1 MPVSNKRQT
10 KTFRK
15 KMSKKSL
22 KKGGS
27 KKRTHTM
34 KNKQN
39 KEKKQRKNNK
49 MSGAG
54 NALTAEEIEEIL
66 IEFDFDDMPEEMEQA
81 REALQKLAFDP
92 NYRVDCFGSKLPKSE
107 EDELTLFEQAVSKV
121 QCWYR
126 YGDPIE

>member
-1 MPVSNKRQT
+1 MPVSNKRRT
-10 KTFRK
+10 KTFSK
-15 KMSKKSL
+15 KVSKKSL
-22 KKGGS
+22 KNGGS

-66 IEFDFDDMPEEMEQA
+66 VPFYSMPEEKKKQA

-92 NYRVDCFGSKLPKSE
+92 NYRIDCFGTELPKNE
-107 EDELTLFEQAVSKV
+107 EDELTLREQAESKV
-121 QCWYR
+121 QCWNR